1 MAFESHDL
9 RSDIVDLIPALRAF
23 ARRLHRRPNDAD
35 DLVQE
40 TLLRALTN
48 LDKFEHGTKL
58 KSWLFRIMHNTFC
71 TKFGIAKRE
80 TTGSGMCV
88 SDQPTVGA
96 SQEWSIQMR
105 ELNRA
110 FGRLPLKFREALD
123 IVVMQGES
131 YEAAAAR
138 CHCPIGT
145 IKSRVSRA
153 RLLLSEELGGLF

>member
-1 MAFESHDL
+1 MALENHDL
-9 RSDIVDLIPALRAF
+9 RSDIVDLIPALKAF

-48 LDKFEHGTKL
+48 IDKFQDGTKL
-58 KSWLFRIMHNTFC
+58 KSWLFTIMHNTFC

-80 TTGSGMCV
+80 TTGTGMCV

-96 SQEWSIQMR
+96 SQEWSIQMT

-110 FGRLPLKFREALD
+110 FARLPLKFREALD

-131 YEAAAAR
+131 YEAAAER

-153 RLLLSEELGGLF
+153 RILLSEQLGGLF